1 MTVGQ
6 NLQYEERALSLVFI
20 YFITYALIFFL
31 LTMKDKLTSGMP
43 ENLEVILFAYFVLVF
58 GGLKKSKWDFL
69 VLL

>member
-1 MTVGQ
+1 
-6 NLQYEERALSLVFI
+6 
-20 YFITYALIFFL
+20 
-31 LTMKDKLTSGMP
+31 MP